1 MLAWQ
6 ILDKQY
12 ASLLEECGME
22 NSFVLPGDVVGS
34 AEEFVP
40 GDCTYVKGGVIYATT
55 AGLINIDQQNKQA
68 RVIPKTNAPPKLCQ
82 GDIVIG
88 EVIDMKESLVIV
100 SLAFKKGYEDRPIS
114 DEEATIHISNVKNSY
129 VKDLRQMFSV
139 RDILKAK
146 IIDERQLRLSTG
158 DEDLG
163 VIKAYCNRCLT
174 GLTKK
179 DSKLV
184 CPSCGNTETRKLS
197 SSYGTGVV

>member
-1 MLAWQ
+1 
-6 ILDKQY
+6 
-12 ASLLEECGME
+12 ME
-22 NSFVLPGDVVGS
+22 NSFVLPGDEVGS

-55 AGLINIDQQNKQA
+55 AGLVNLDEKNKQA
-68 RVIPKTNAPPKLCQ
+68 SVIPKTNAPAKLCQ
-82 GDIVIG
+82 GDIVVG

-129 VKDLRQMFSV
+129 VKDLRQMFSL

-146 IIDERQLRLSTG
+146 IIDDRQLRLSTG

-174 GLTKK
+174 GLAKK
-179 DSKLV
+179 ENKLV
-184 CPSCGNTETRKLS
+184 CPNCGSTETRKTS
-197 SSYGTGVV
+197 TAYGMGVV